1 MLEVFFVG
9 LGGFAGAVCRY
20 LCTLGI
26 SSRLPSGSFPLATL
40 VVNLTGSFIMG
51 FLSQLFHQQSFENRR
66 LYLFLTTGMMG
77 GFTTFSTFS
86 LETVNLFQDGKAW
99 IAACNIALSLVCCLA
114 GVVLGK
120 LLAKGF
126 VR

>member
-1 MLEVFFVG
+1 MLEVLFVG
-9 LGGFAGAVCRY
+9 LGGFAGAVFRY

-26 SSRLPSGSFPLATL
+26 GSRAPSGFFPLATL
-40 VVNLTGSFIMG
+40 AVNLAGSFIMG
-51 FLSQLFHQQSFENRR
+51 FLSQLFAQQSFENRR

-99 IAACNIALSLVCCLA
+99 IALCNIALSIVCCLA
-114 GVVLGK
+114 GIVLGK

-126 VR
+126 AR